1 MAIKNIIASGI
12 GFSPGSISFIPTHGF
27 SIGEAIEIVASPP
40 PSPQRSA
47 SFEEGNR
54 TSGFTSLN
62 RSTKMSSKNR
72 TMN

>member
-1 MAIKNIIASGI
+1 M
-12 GFSPGSISFIPTHGF
+12 SISSIVTRGFGSWGSVNKVVTRGF
-27 SIGEAIEIVASPP
+27 SIGEAIEVVASPP

-62 RSTKMSSKNR
+62 RSTKISSKNR